1 MKMRYFAAAAACA
14 FSFAAMAQTEVN
26 RYGTDVTSDMALIYA
41 GGDQRPEWTVDEIAP
56 YVTHTHA
63 DGRRSWLFDGFM
75 FLEFSSGS
83 TGVGFCNGTSGKKAT
98 RADWEWLLDKTFDPH
113 SKLAALDSAITLA
126 KAELGQPP
134 MRHKVVLCVPAPY
147 IGQKRLGQT

>member
-56 YVTHTHA
+56 YVTPVSYTHLRA
-63 DGRRSWLFDGFM
+63 H
-75 FLEFSSGS
+75 E
-83 TGVGFCNGTSGKKAT
+83 TGA
-98 RADWEWLLDKTFDPH
+98 
-113 SKLAALDSAITLA
+113 
-126 KAELGQPP
+126 
-134 MRHKVVLCVPAPY
+134 
-147 IGQKRLGQT
+147 

>member
-1 MKMRYFAAAAACA
+1 MRYFAAAAACA

-63 DGRRSWLFDGFM
+63 DGRRSWLNPIYKP
-75 FLEFSSGS
+75 
-83 TGVGFCNGTSGKKAT
+83 TNQPTNQPTKQTNKNQ
-98 RADWEWLLDKTFDPH
+98 P
-113 SKLAALDSAITLA
+113 SKN
-126 KAELGQPP
+126 K
-134 MRHKVVLCVPAPY
+134 
-147 IGQKRLGQT
+147 